1 MLIPWVIIGIW
12 LARPTPTSSFVIEVQ
27 MDRIEQIGGEHL
39 LDLSGIRVR
48 KYNRTMS
55 VINGT
60 YSIVRDLDESL
71 AFTVTVARSAL
82 GNNQFNEYPMKIPRK
97 DGCRIFLEDY
107 TEYQHV
113 WANTTNLPQVD
124 KEAPPALCAL
134 PKGDY
139 WVKDFA
145 PDASWVPPVV
155 PEGFWR
161 MTWHMYSVVTD
172 ELEGQVRLFIRV
184 KKDII

>member
-12 LARPTPTSSFVIEVQ
+12 LARPTPISSFVIEVQ

-48 KYNRTMS
+48 KYNRTLS

-71 AFTVTVARSAL
+71 A
-82 GNNQFNEYPMKIPRK
+82 
-97 DGCRIFLEDY
+97 
-107 TEYQHV
+107 HV

-161 MTWHMYSVVTD
+161 MTWHMYSAVTD

-184 KKDII
+184 KKDIF